1 MVIKL
6 EYNNDMNLLQVKNLS
21 KKFGNLQALDNVSF
35 TIEKGEIFG
44 FLGPNGAGKSTT
56 IRIIMGFLHP
66 TAGSIEVF
74 GQDSVADAVELKNKI
89 GYVAAEPVLYQD
101 WTVDDHI
108 QFLVNV
114 RGAQIKASAEKLKKI
129 LELDGKKKVKQ
140 LSTGN
145 QQKLAI
151 TLALCINPPLLV
163 LDEPT
168 RGLDPLLRATFH
180 RLLREYKKA
189 GGTVLLSS
197 HDLSEVED
205 LCDKI
210 VIIHNGKLIQDTTV
224 SRLRANHGH
233 KIKAHFLDAVPD
245 FSNINGVEGLIA
257 TKHTV
262 EFKVK
267 DNLHPILEKLSA
279 SRVEDLEITSASLED
294 IFEEIYQ

>member
-1 MVIKL
+1 MK
-6 EYNNDMNLLQVKNLS
+6 LLQVKNLS
-21 KKFGNLQALDNVSF
+21 KKFGNIQALNNVTFS
-35 TIEKGEIFG
+35 IEKGEIFG

-66 TAGSIEVF
+66 TDGNVEVF
-74 GQDSVADAVELKNKI
+74 GQDSVLRAVDLKNQI

-108 QFLVNV
+108 KFLVNV
-114 RGAQIKASAEKLKKI
+114 RGPQITTNANKLKKI
-129 LELDGKKKVKQ
+129 LDLDGKKKVKQ

-151 TLALCINPPLLV
+151 TLALCINPPFLV

-180 RLLREYKKA
+180 RLLRDYKQS

-224 SRLRANHGH
+224 TRLRSNHGH
-233 KIKAHFLDAVPD
+233 KIKAHFIDAVPN
-245 FSNINGVEGLIA
+245 FSDIKGIDGLIT

-262 EFKVK
+262 EFKIK
-267 DNLHPILEKLSA
+267 DNLHPILDLLSK
-279 SRVEDLEITSASLED
+279 SHVEDLEITSASLED
-294 IFEEIYQ
+294 IFEEIYK

>member
-1 MVIKL
+1 MH
-6 EYNNDMNLLQVKNLS
+6 LLQVNHLS

-35 TIEKGEIFG
+35 SIQKGEIFG

-66 TAGSIEVF
+66 TYGNINVF
-74 GQDSVADAVELKNKI
+74 GLDSDADAVTLKNKI
-89 GYVAAEPVLYQD
+89 GYVPAEPVLYAD
-101 WTVDDHI
+101 WTVDEHI
-108 QFLVNV
+108 RFVANI
-114 RGAQIKASAEKLKKI
+114 RGTQIKARADKLRQI
-129 LELDGKKKVKQ
+129 LELDGSKKVKQ

-168 RGLDPLLRATFH
+168 RGLDPLLRASFH
-180 RLLREYKKA
+180 QLLREYKQQ

-224 SRLRANHGH
+224 TRLRSNHGH
-233 KIKAHFLDAVPD
+233 KIKAHFIDKIPD
-245 FSNINGVEGLIA
+245 FSDIA
-257 TKHTV
+257 GIEDLVTTKHTV

-267 DNLHPILEKLSA
+267 DNLHPILQTLSG
-279 SRVEDLEITSASLED
+279 SHVEDLEITSASLED
-294 IFEEIYQ
+294 IFEEIYK

>member
-1 MVIKL
+1 
-6 EYNNDMNLLQVKNLS
+6 MNLLQVKNLS
-21 KKFGNLQALDNVSF
+21 KKFGNLQALDDVSF
-35 TIEKGEIFG
+35 SIQKGEIFG

-66 TAGSIEVF
+66 TSGNIEVF
-74 GQDSVADAVELKNKI
+74 GLDSVAHAVELKNQI
-89 GYVAAEPVLYQD
+89 GYVASEPVLYQD

-108 QFLVNV
+108 RFLVNI
-114 RGAQIKASAEKLKKI
+114 RGPQIKSRADKLKKI

-168 RGLDPLLRATFH
+168 KGLDPLLRATFH
-180 RLLREYKKA
+180 RLLREYKQA

-224 SRLRANHGH
+224 TRLRSNHGH
-233 KIKAHFLDAVPD
+233 KVKAHFIDSVPD
-245 FSNINGVEGLIA
+245 FSVFKGVESLIM

-262 EFKVK
+262 EFKIK
-267 DNLHPILEKLSA
+267 DNLRSILEILSK
-279 SRVEDLEITSASLED
+279 SNVEDLEITSASLED
-294 IFEEIYQ
+294 IFEEIYK